1 MRVTKREHACQIL
14 EKDGQRLVID
24 PGSFTEPFDVGG
36 VTTVVITHEHPDH
49 WTPEHLTRILAANP
63 EARVYGPAGVVAA
76 AEGFDVGEIEA
87 GDELQS
93 GPFGLEFFGAD
104 HAVIHA
110 SIPVIDNVGVLVD
123 DAYFYGGDALLPPG
137 RQVRT
142 LAAPAGAPWLKIGEA
157 IDYVLAVRPALVI
170 PVHEAVLS
178 GAGHGFADQRLAW
191 AAEQGGGRYAR
202 LAVGESIAV

>member
-14 EKDGQRLVID
+14 EKDGRRLVID
-24 PGSFTEPFDVGG
+24 PGTFTAPFHVEDVAA
-36 VTTVVITHEHPDH
+36 VVITHEHPDH
-49 WTPEHLTRILAANP
+49 WTPEHLERIFAANP
-63 EARVYGPAGVVAA
+63 EARLYGPAGVVAA

-93 GPFGLEFFGAD
+93 GPFALEFFGAE
-104 HAVIHA
+104 HAVIHE

-137 RQVRT
+137 RHVRT
-142 LAAPAGAPWLKIGEA
+142 LAAPAGAPWLKIGDA

-178 GAGHGFADQRLAW
+178 DAGHGFADQRLAW
-191 AAEQGGGRYAR
+191 AAEQGGGRYTR
-202 LAVGESIAV
+202 LAAGDSLEV